1 MTTPKAVRLEFSRET
16 HPNGLLVPQGIRV
29 FHIAGVAVR
38 VPGSTKDSTVVFVH
52 PDDVEK
58 LKEANP

>member
-1 MTTPKAVRLEFSRET
+1 MNTPKAVRLEFTRKT
-16 HPNGLLVPQGIRV
+16 HPNGLFVPQGIRV
-29 FHIAGVAVR
+29 FHIAGVVVR
-38 VPGSTKDSTVVFVH
+38 VPGSTEESTVVFVH